1 MKTIIDL
8 QKVAGYPAEGIF
20 KQSVTNTTLEEMFAD
35 YADKIDNVLFTQYGN
50 RELFNSLEFV
60 NALDVEKIEL
70 IKTYILS
77 EMLATQ
83 YKWEHI
89 IETTKVSYNPTEN
102 YNMVE
107 EETANDNKKESDT
120 VTAENGERK
129 SNFSTTNAV
138 APYEAETFY
147 NESKQDGNTT
157 ETAYTDTN
165 TREYTTENELKR
177 KLTRS
182 GNIGVTTTQQM
193 LESERKLADYSVIKQ
208 IAHSV
213 ANCISYGTY
222 YNI

>member
-8 QKVAGYPAEGIF
+8 QKVAGYPTEGIF
-20 KQSVTNTTLEEMFAD
+20 KQSVSNTTLEEMFAD

-107 EETANDNKKESDT
+107 EETTNDNKNESDN

-129 SNFSTTNAV
+129 NNFSTTNTV
-138 APYEAETFY
+138 APYETETFY

-165 TREYTTENELKR
+165 KREYTTENELKR

-213 ANCISYGTY
+213 ANCISYGVY

>member
-20 KQSVTNTTLEEMFAD
+20 KQSINNTTVEEMFVD
-35 YADKIDNVLFTQYGN
+35 YAEKIDNVLFTQYGN
-50 RELFNSLEFV
+50 RELYNSLEFV
-60 NALDVEKIEL
+60 NELNVEKIEL

-77 EMLATQ
+77 EMLASQ

-107 EETANDNKKESDT
+107 EETTNDNKKEHDNLT
-120 VTAENGERK
+120 IENGERK
-129 SNFSTTNAV
+129 SNFSTTNTV
-138 APYEAETFY
+138 APYDAETFY

-157 ETAYTDTN
+157 ETSHTDTDK
-165 TREYTTENELKR
+165 REYTTENELKR

-193 LESERKLADYSVIKQ
+193 LESERRLADYSVIKQ

-213 ANCISYGTY
+213 ANCISKGVY

>member
-8 QKVAGYPAEGIF
+8 QKVTGYPAEGIF
-20 KQSVTNTTLEEMFAD
+20 KQSITNTTLEEMFAD

-50 RELFNSLEFV
+50 RELFNSLDFI
-60 NALDVEKIEL
+60 NALDVEKIEM

-89 IETTKVSYNPTEN
+89 IETTKVTYNPVEN
-102 YNMVE
+102 YNMIE
-107 EETANDNKKESDT
+107 EETTNDNKKESDN
-120 VTAENGERK
+120 VTIENGERTN
-129 SNFSTTNAV
+129 NFSTTNKIS
-138 APYEAETFY
+138 PFESDTFY
-147 NESKQDGNTT
+147 NESEQDGNAT
-157 ETAYTDTN
+157 ENAYTDTN
-165 TREYTTENELKR
+165 AREYTTENELKR

-222 YNI
+222 YSI